1 MSVNGEDDDDYDE
14 DDYYDEESPVM
25 QCAPSSEL
33 KFNEPPEPELEIT
46 SEEVFY
52 LLIAFLRHSLRIT
65 SEINDN
71 LWLIPEIRLTDFSD
85 ISLKLFLRYVNSLG
99 GNGMEQ
105 FIEYIIMG
113 TKFPLSKEIIKKIK
127 DIEQRFKV
135 CGWNLSP
142 FIDALSAGTPELTH
156 IDESI
161 DANSL
166 SIMKGLVHFFTKYKI
181 SESVF
186 TFPASS
192 DDKCPYDEYLKEIPK
207 DISSK
212 INSCLEE
219 RDTEHIPPFVQR
231 SLDGCF
237 ILLKSSTIHVLCL
250 ASTNDEDYEMWKQNL
265 FDSFD
270 MSRLHEL
277 YKKFN
282 IEFDFIERME
292 ELIQKLRVLGK

>member
-1 MSVNGEDDDDYDE
+1 MSVNDDDDDDDDE
-14 DDYYDEESPVM
+14 STVM
-25 QCAPSSEL
+25 QCASPSEL
-33 KFNEPPEPELEIT
+33 IFNKPPEQEIT

-65 SEINDN
+65 SEIYDI
-71 LWLIPEIRLTDFSD
+71 LWLIPEIRLTNFSD
-85 ISLKLFLRYVNSLG
+85 ISLKLFLKYVTSLG
-99 GNGMEQ
+99 GPGMGQ
-105 FIEYIIMG
+105 FIEYIIME

-127 DIEQRFKV
+127 VEEKSFKV

-142 FIDALSAGTPELTH
+142 FIDALLAGIPELTC

-161 DANSL
+161 DDNSS
-166 SIMKGLVHFFTKYKI
+166 SIMKGLVHYFTKYKI

-186 TFPASS
+186 TFPALS
-192 DDKCPYDEYLKEIPK
+192 DDKCPYDEYLKKIPK

-219 RDTEHIPPFVQR
+219 RDIEHISPFMQR

-250 ASTNDEDYEMWKQNL
+250 ASTNDEHCEMWKQNL

-292 ELIQKLRVLGK
+292 ELIQKLKVLGK

>member
-1 MSVNGEDDDDYDE
+1 MSVNDVEDDDD
-14 DDYYDEESPVM
+14 EESTVM
-25 QCAPSSEL
+25 QCALSSQL
-33 KFNEPPEPELEIT
+33 IFNEPPEPEIT

-85 ISLKLFLRYVNSLG
+85 ISLKLFLRYVNLLG
-99 GNGMEQ
+99 GNGMEE

-127 DIEQRFKV
+127 DIEQRFTV
-135 CGWNLSP
+135 RGWNLSP

-192 DDKCPYDEYLKEIPK
+192 DDKCPYDEYLKKIPK

-219 RDTEHIPPFVQR
+219 RDIKHIPPFVQR
-231 SLDGCF
+231 SLDECF
-237 ILLKSSTIHVLCL
+237 FLLEPPTIHVLCL
-250 ASTNDEDYEMWKQNL
+250 ASTNDEHCEMWKQNL

-292 ELIQKLRVLGK
+292 ELIQKLKALGK